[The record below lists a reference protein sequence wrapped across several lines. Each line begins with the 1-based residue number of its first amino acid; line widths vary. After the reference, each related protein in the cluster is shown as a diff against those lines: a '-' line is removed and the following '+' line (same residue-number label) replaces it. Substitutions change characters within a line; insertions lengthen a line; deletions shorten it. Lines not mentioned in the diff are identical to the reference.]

1 MPAVGLALGGRLRK
15 RRAGVGADPPL
26 LAWRRQAREVAV
38 LHTLLS
44 GRARLRSEVLA
55 RWVKP
60 AGARTAQHL
69 TSQINGWCF
78 THFPCCVTVT
88 PINSFS
94 TPPKTTEGT
103 TSGSFTLLQ
112 STLPSTHR
120 QLLHSSSQRLLWGN
134 WSPAWWQLFPTPTT
148 AQTHRLTFWGLH
160 PKPAP
165 GWC

>member
-1 MPAVGLALGGRLRK
+1 MGEASRGEDRTAPDIPDKRL
-15 RRAGVGADPPL
+15 VF
-26 LAWRRQAREVAV
+26 
-38 LHTLLS
+38 HTLSLS
-44 GRARLRSEVLA
+44 RYGDTNQL
-55 RWVKP
+55 
-60 AGARTAQHL
+60 
-69 TSQINGWCF
+69 IF
-78 THFPCCVTVT
+78 Y
-88 PINSFS
+88 
-94 TPPKTTEGT
+94 PPPKKTTEGT